1 MLLAY
6 STRTFLIAT
15 KLFMAKM
22 ITPNFSVHEMTS
34 NVVVAGMKWMGN
46 SCGCYKPCVMIQGP
60 LKVSSGFRCE
70 DHNQMVS
77 KTGRNG
83 PHTLAKATDILISGE
98 RAMVL
103 FEKARQIGFSGIGLS
118 QKGNHASRFVHLDTL
133 PRKAFFLLIRS
144 FTYLYN

>member
-1 MLLAY
+1 
-6 STRTFLIAT
+6 
-15 KLFMAKM
+15 MADM
-22 ITPNFSVHEMTS
+22 ITPNFSVHEM
-34 NVVVAGMKWMGN
+34 ACK
-46 SCGCYKPCVMIQGP
+46 CGCGAHEMDEEFMRMLQTLRDEMQGP

-77 KTGRNG
+77 TTGRNG

-133 PRKAFFLLIRS
+133 PRKALFS
-144 FTYLYN
+144 Y

>member
-1 MLLAY
+1 MDGEFMRMLQTL
-6 STRTFLIAT
+6 RD
-15 KLFMAKM
+15 
-22 ITPNFSVHEMTS
+22 EM
-34 NVVVAGMKWMGN
+34 
-46 SCGCYKPCVMIQGP
+46 QGP

-77 KTGRNG
+77 TTGRNG

-118 QKGNHASRFVHLDTL
+118 QKGNL
-133 PRKAFFLLIRS
+133 PVD
-144 FTYLYN
+144 LYISTRCHVRHYFRINFQILKHILKTE